1 MSEATDRD
9 QIAYHE
15 AGHAVLAW
23 TFGLVF
29 ERVSIVPTEDYS
41 GVVMMDFSGAVMNEY
56 DTEVLRARA
65 LTLLAGPVAVEILT
79 GTSTDWGEWW
89 GHPGTDIDEYKELA
103 LRLGWHEMDGGVMD
117 LQPPMEERIAQVR
130 GLLESRW
137 AAVEALAGA
146 LLQDRDVSGPDAV
159 EVMEKVGVPGPV
171 ESVWADLLE
180 DRKTEAETRAR
191 FEAAAEQL
199 EELR

>member
-1 MSEATDRD
+1 
-9 QIAYHE
+9 
-15 AGHAVLAW
+15 
-23 TFGLVF
+23 
-29 ERVSIVPTEDYS
+29 
-41 GVVMMDFSGAVMNEY
+41 
-56 DTEVLRARA
+56 
-65 LTLLAGPVAVEILT
+65 
-79 GTSTDWGEWW
+79 
-89 GHPGTDIDEYKELA
+89 
-103 LRLGWHEMDGGVMD
+103 
-117 LQPPMEERIAQVR
+117 MEERIAQVR